1 MEARKE
7 YFSRPKKFSYK
18 LKPNAFNLNKENI
31 HPNNS
36 NARDNQNN
44 QKNRNNK
51 REKLRSITQRYKIS
65 TDIRAYNKLKETIS
79 KKT

>member
-1 MEARKE
+1 MEAREE

-18 LKPNAFNLNKENI
+18 KLPNAFNINKENI
-31 HPNNS
+31 HPNA
-36 NARDNQNN
+36 NANN
-44 QKNRNNK
+44 QKTRNNK

-65 TDIRAYNKLKETIS
+65 TDIRAFNKLKENMS